1 MNAAQSVSCPRCR
14 QTIAL
19 VNDLSM
25 TVTTCPHCGAPLVA
39 GAVPVNDTTGRDVY
53 NIVSDIGTGVNVRKK
68 DNLYQLAAIGLGL
81 LLGIVIGMFCTR
93 DRATGAVLGGFI
105 GLLAGLFG
113 SGIFLMIY
121 RFIRHVQG
129 HHK

>member
-1 MNAAQSVSCPRCR
+1 MTAKRQGTCPKCHH
-14 QTIAL
+14 TATTTDGD
-19 VNDLSM
+19 VNS
-25 TVTTCPHCGAPLVA
+25 TTTCPHCGVPLVA
-39 GAVPVNDTTGRDVY
+39 GGILVNETTGREVY

-81 LLGIVIGMFCTR
+81 LLGIVIGAFCMR
-93 DRATGAVLGGFI
+93 DRVTGAVLGGFI

-129 HHK
+129 RHK